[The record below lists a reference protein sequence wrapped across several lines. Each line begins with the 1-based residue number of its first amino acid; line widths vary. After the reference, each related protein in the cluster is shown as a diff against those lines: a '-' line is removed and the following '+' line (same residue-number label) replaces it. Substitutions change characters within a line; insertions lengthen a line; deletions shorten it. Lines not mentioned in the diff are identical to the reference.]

1 MAKAVIMP
9 KFGFTQE
16 VATIVRWLV
25 KEGDQ
30 VEQGD
35 PIAEVT
41 TDKINMEVEAP
52 INGIITDFKYPEGA
66 EVPVTEVICTIL
78 AEGEK
83 AAASVPTTLSQPESP
98 SPATAAQTEMKTTA
112 PPDIPITPVARRMA
126 EVEGVNLTSLKGS
139 GPQGRV
145 TVKDVRVYLESQA
158 PAGPPSAGQNVRA
171 TPSARR
177 IAAERQVDLRAVPGT
192 GLEGRI
198 QGSDVQAYLA
208 TRSAVSAPGEA
219 APLAAP
225 AAIQTVPP
233 IQAPTAIAGSPS
245 GQPVILP
252 LEGMRRTIAQR
263 MQASAQ
269 QAPHIYLTMDIDM
282 GQAERMRAYLNAR
295 SLADQP
301 QISMTAVIIK
311 AVAAALVQH
320 SQLNSY
326 FQGEK
331 IYLMP
336 DVNVGMAVA
345 LEEGLIVPVIH
356 KAGEKSLAQIGM
368 EVADLSRRARDGR
381 LKPED
386 VVDGTFTVSNL
397 GMFGIDH
404 FTAIINPP
412 QVSIL
417 AVGRIA
423 RRFVP
428 GEGDRPMARS
438 LMTVTIAVD
447 HRVLDGAIAAR
458 FLNTLKGILETAG
471 TQWG

>member
-16 VATIVRWLV
+16 SATIVRWLV
-25 KEGDQ
+25 KEGEL

-35 PIAEVT
+35 PLAEVT

-52 INGIITDFKYPEGA
+52 TGGIVTDFKYPEGA

-78 AEGEK
+78 TPGEE
-83 AAASVPTTLSQPESP
+83 APVSP
-98 SPATAAQTEMKTTA
+98 SPSASLTEGTPPTAQTELTPQA
-112 PPDIPITPVARRMA
+112 SPEIPITPVARRMA
-126 EVEGVNLTSLKGS
+126 EAEGVNVSWIKGS

-145 TVKDVRVYLESQA
+145 TAKDVRSYLEGQNV
-158 PAGPPSAGQNVRA
+158 PPSAGGKVRA
-171 TPSARR
+171 TPAARR
-177 IAAERQVDLRAVPGT
+177 IAGEQHVDLSLVHGT
-192 GLEGRI
+192 GLDGRI
-198 QGSDVQAYLA
+198 QGTDVQAYLA
-208 TRSAVSAPGEA
+208 THAA
-219 APLAAP
+219 APTFAAAPPAKAPAPAP
-225 AAIQTVPP
+225 AAPPQAHAGLGVEPARQPTGVPL
-233 IQAPTAIAGSPS
+233 Q
-245 GQPVILP
+245 
-252 LEGMRRTIAQR
+252 GMRRTIAQR

-269 QAPHIYLTMDIDM
+269 QAPHIYLTLDIDM
-282 GQAERMRAYLNAR
+282 GQAERMRTLLNTR
-295 SLADQP
+295 LQPGQP

-320 SQLNSY
+320 PQLNSY
-326 FQGEK
+326 FQDDK
-331 IYLMP
+331 VYVMP
-336 DVNVGMAVA
+336 EVNVGMAVA
-345 LEEGLIVPVIH
+345 LEDGLIVPIIH
-356 KAGEKSLAQIGM
+356 QASEKGLAQIGV
-368 EVADLSRRARDGR
+368 EVSDLSRRARDGQ

-386 VVDGTFTVSNL
+386 VADGTFTVSNL

-412 QVSIL
+412 QVGIL

-428 GEGDRPMARS
+428 GEGDRPVARS

-471 TQWG
+471 AQWG

>member
-25 KEGDQ
+25 KDGDL

-35 PIAEVT
+35 PLAEVT

-52 INGIITDFKYPEGA
+52 TGGVVTGLKYPEGA

-78 AEGEK
+78 APEEQ
-83 AAASVPTTLSQPESP
+83 APASVSPALSQPEAPTLS
-98 SPATAAQTEMKTTA
+98 ARTETKTQA
-112 PPDIPITPVARRMA
+112 PPKTPVTPVARRMA
-126 EVEGVNLTSLKGS
+126 EIEGVNLGGLKGS

-145 TVKDVRVYLESQA
+145 TAKDVRSYLESQA
-158 PAGPPSAGQNVRA
+158 IIPPGDQKVRA
-171 TPSARR
+171 TPAARR
-177 IAAERQVDLRAVPGT
+177 IAAEQQVDLRFIPGT
-192 GLEGRI
+192 GLKGRI
-198 QGSDVQAYLA
+198 QGADVQAYLA
-208 TRSAVSAPGEA
+208 THEA
-219 APLAAP
+219 ALPAAAAP
-225 AAIQTVPP
+225 VAPVVAPQSAAAV
-233 IQAPTAIAGSPS
+233 QAPAPLVTGLIP
-245 GQPVILP
+245 QPVALP

-269 QAPHIYLTMDIDM
+269 QAPHIYLTLDIDM
-282 GQAERMRAYLNAR
+282 GQAERMRAYLNTR
-295 SLADQP
+295 LQPGQP

-320 SQLNSY
+320 PQVNSY
-326 FQGEK
+326 FQSDK
-331 IYLMP
+331 VYLMP

-345 LEEGLIVPVIH
+345 LEDGLIVPVIH
-356 KAGEKSLAQIGM
+356 KAGEKSLAQIGA
-368 EVADLSRRARDGR
+368 EVADLSRRARDGQ

-412 QVSIL
+412 QVGIL
-417 AVGRIA
+417 AIGRIA

-428 GEGDRPMARS
+428 GEGDRPVAHS
-438 LMTVTIAVD
+438 LMTVTMAVD

-471 TQWG
+471 AQWG

>member
-16 VATIVRWLV
+16 TATIVRWLV
-25 KEGDQ
+25 KEGEL

-35 PIAEVT
+35 PLAEVT

-52 INGIITDFKYPEGA
+52 TGGIVTDFKYPEGA

-78 AEGEK
+78 APGEE
-83 AAASVPTTLSQPESP
+83 APVSVPSSASPPEGTL
-98 SPATAAQTEMKTTA
+98 PAAPTELTPPA
-112 PPDIPITPVARRMA
+112 PPEIPITPVARRMA
-126 EVEGVNLTSLKGS
+126 EVEGVNVSGIKGS

-145 TVKDVRVYLESQA
+145 TAKDVRSYLE
-158 PAGPPSAGQNVRA
+158 GQNIPSSDSGKVRA
-171 TPSARR
+171 TPAARR
-177 IAAERQVDLRAVPGT
+177 IAAEQHVDLSLVSGT
-192 GLEGRI
+192 GPGGRI
-198 QGSDVQAYLA
+198 QGTDVQAYLA
-208 TRSAVSAPGEA
+208 AHAA
-219 APLAAP
+219 APTVAAAPPAKAPSAAAP
-225 AAIQTVPP
+225 A
-233 IQAPTAIAGSPS
+233 QASAGL
-245 GQPVILP
+245 GVELARQPAGVP

-269 QAPHIYLTMDIDM
+269 QAPHIYLTLDIDM
-282 GQAERMRAYLNAR
+282 GQAERMRTLLNTR
-295 SLADQP
+295 LQPGQP

-320 SQLNSY
+320 PQLNSY
-326 FQGEK
+326 FQGDK
-331 IYLMP
+331 VYLMP
-336 DVNVGMAVA
+336 EINVGMAVA
-345 LEEGLIVPVIH
+345 LDDGLIVPVIH
-356 KAGEKSLAQIGM
+356 QASEKGLAQIGA
-368 EVADLSRRARDGR
+368 EVSDLSRRARDGQ
-381 LKPED
+381 LKPKD
-386 VVDGTFTVSNL
+386 VADGTFTVSNL

-412 QVSIL
+412 QVGIL

-428 GEGDRPMARS
+428 GEGDRPVARS

-471 TQWG
+471 AQWG

>member
-25 KEGDQ
+25 KEGDLI
-30 VEQGD
+30 EQGD

-52 INGIITDFKYPEGA
+52 INGIVMGFKYPEGA

-83 AAASVPTTLSQPESP
+83 ASTNVPPTPSQPEP
-98 SPATAAQTEMKTTA
+98 SSMAAAAPTEMKTPA
-112 PPDIPITPVARRMA
+112 LPDIPITPVARRMA
-126 EVEGVNLTSLKGS
+126 EVEGVNLTGVKGS

-145 TVKDVRVYLESQA
+145 TVKDVRSYLESQVEM
-158 PAGPPSAGQNVRA
+158 PAAGQKVPA
-171 TPSARR
+171 TPAARR
-177 IAAERQVDLRAVPGT
+177 IAAEQQIDLRTVPGT
-192 GLEGRI
+192 GLGGRI
-198 QGSDVQAYLA
+198 QGTDVQAHLA
-208 TRSAVSAPGEA
+208 TRSAFSAPSA
-219 APLAAP
+219 AVQP
-225 AAIQTVPP
+225 AATVQTP
-233 IQAPTAIAGSPS
+233 ISLAGSPS
-245 GQPVILP
+245 GQPVVLP

-282 GQAERMRAYLNAR
+282 GLAERMRTYLNAR
-295 SLADQP
+295 SLAGQP

-320 SQLNSY
+320 PQLNSY
-326 FQGEK
+326 LQGDK

-345 LEEGLIVPVIH
+345 LQDGLIVPVIH
-356 KAGEKSLAQIGM
+356 KAGEKSLAQTGV
-368 EVADLSRRARDGR
+368 EVADLSRRARDGH

-412 QVSIL
+412 QVGIL

-428 GEGDRPMARS
+428 GEDDRPMARS

-447 HRVLDGAIAAR
+447 HRALDGAIAAR
-458 FLNTLKGILETAG
+458 FLSTLKGILETAG